1 MSTQEP
7 GGVEGREHPR
17 DPWRKTRVGEQGDPL
32 LPRWF
37 AILAVLIV
45 PVGLT
50 VGVVAF
56 LSAGRG
62 EVPVAERRPPDAGD
76 LTTAVG
82 ELAAGEAAPEPLGGS
97 CPVVD
102 GIRIAGETRDI
113 AALREGLAALCEV
126 ALPGEVVSPLR
137 GFGAQ
142 SGIVRF
148 AVFERTAV
156 DSTARRL
163 RVRHQG
169 SSSTR
174 EQPVIF
180 LNAKYSRTAEA
191 WLAPLVAYEA
201 VLLADG
207 DLVAADTVVRARQA
221 ELTVCRTLGLEDATP
236 GCRDAADLL
245 ALPDAAAA
253 LRDAGYR

>member
-1 MSTQEP
+1 MSEDLS
-7 GGVEGREHPR
+7 GGVEGRDHPR
-17 DPWRKTRVGEQGDPL
+17 DPWRRTRVGEQGDPL

-45 PVGLT
+45 PVGLA

-62 EVPVAERRPPDAGD
+62 EVPVAERRPADSGD

-82 ELAAGEAAPEPLGGS
+82 ELAAGDAAPEPLDGT
-97 CPVVD
+97 CPVVE
-102 GIRIAGETRDI
+102 GIRVAGEARDLR
-113 AALREGLAALCEV
+113 ALRHGLAPLCEV
-126 ALPGEVVSPLR
+126 ALPGEVVTPLR
-137 GFGAQ
+137 RFG
-142 SGIVRF
+142 SLRGTVRF

-156 DSTARRL
+156 DTTARGL
-163 RVRHQG
+163 G
-169 SSSTR
+169 SDG
-174 EQPVIF
+174 PVIY
-180 LNAKYSRTAEA
+180 LNNKYARTQET

-201 VLLADG
+201 VLLEGG
-207 DLVAADTVVRARQA
+207 DPVSVETVLRAREA
-221 ELTVCRTLGLEDATP
+221 ELIVCRTLGLEDATP

-253 LRDAGYR
+253 LRDAAGYR